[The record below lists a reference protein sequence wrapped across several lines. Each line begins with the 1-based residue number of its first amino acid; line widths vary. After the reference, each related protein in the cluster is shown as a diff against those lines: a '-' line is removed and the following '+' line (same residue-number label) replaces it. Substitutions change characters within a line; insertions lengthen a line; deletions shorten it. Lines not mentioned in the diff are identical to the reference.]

1 MCGIA
6 GFNWQDETLVRKLGG
21 LLHHRGPEQ
30 EGYYVGGGVSLGH
43 KRLCILDLSTQAVQ
57 PMFNEDGTV
66 CVVFNGEIFNFAEL
80 RRELEGFGHRFVSH
94 SDTEVLVHGY
104 EQWGAELVGRLNG
117 QFAFCI
123 FDRKREQLFLAR
135 DRMGI
140 KPLYLYAEAG
150 KFMFGSEMKVLMEG
164 GVPKTIDSEAL
175 AHYWLFG
182 YTTGRR
188 SILQHVRQLL
198 PGHLLVYD
206 LKNRSIQ
213 REEAY
218 WQLRFDDRPM
228 QDTPQLREELV
239 ERLERSVKMQMISDV
254 PLGAFLSGGV
264 DSSILVA
271 LMTKHKQQLKTFSVR
286 FDYSDFNESH
296 WAELVAR
303 QFGTEHHE
311 IPFNAEDVRKLIPTF
326 PDYYD
331 EPYADSSMIPTYLV
345 CTVARQHVTVAL
357 SGTGGDELFAGYP
370 RYREFGILRNLNHLA
385 GPVRKIL
392 DCSVGA
398 VNRIMK
404 SDKLN
409 KLRLFLQQP
418 LQDYQLYPMLLSY
431 MFRTKD
437 EASRPDD
444 AWFEQFKPWF
454 AYPCRLNNLL
464 NMDIQHYLPDDLLVK
479 EDRASMAVSLEVRV
493 PMLDHEFVEFSS
505 GLPAHLKLSGGKTK
519 YILKKAFEGIL
530 PSEVLYR
537 PKRGFGVPLV
547 HYFRKELRQF
557 TEEIVFDSRG
567 QEFLDRKTLEQ
578 YWRRHQE
585 GLSDYSRIFWSVMM
599 YKLWYNRWMA

>member
-1 MCGIA
+1 MCGIT

-30 EGYYVGGGVSLGH
+30 DGYYVGEGISLGH
-43 KRLCILDLSTQAVQ
+43 KRLRILDLSTQAIQ

-66 CVVFNGEIFNFAEL
+66 CVVFNGEIFNFVEI
-80 RRELEGFGHRFVSH
+80 RRELEQFGHRFMSH

-104 EQWGAELVGRLNG
+104 EQWGTELLGRLNG

-123 FDRKREQLFLAR
+123 FDRRQQRLFLAR

-140 KPLYLYAEAG
+140 KPLYLYAEGG
-150 KFMFGSEMKVLMEG
+150 KFLFGSEMKVLLEG
-164 GVPKTIDSEAL
+164 GIPKAIDTEAM
-175 AHYWLFG
+175 AHYWLYG
-182 YTTGRR
+182 YTTGRQ

-198 PGHLLVYD
+198 PGHFLVYD
-206 LKNRSIQ
+206 LKSRSIQ

-218 WQLRFDDRPM
+218 WQLRFEERPLRN
-228 QDTPQLREELV
+228 TRHLREELV

-286 FDYSDFNESH
+286 FDYPDFNESH

-303 QFGTEHHE
+303 KFGAEHHE
-311 IPFNAEDVRKLIPTF
+311 IPFNADDVRGLIPKF

-331 EPYADSSMIPTYLV
+331 EPYADPSMIPTYLV

-370 RYREFGILRNLNHLA
+370 RHREFGILRTFNHLA
-385 GPVRKIL
+385 PPLRKML
-392 DCSVGA
+392 DWSVGA
-398 VNRIMK
+398 ANRLMK
-404 SDKLN
+404 YDKLN
-409 KLRLFLQQP
+409 KWRVFMQQP
-418 LQDYQLYPMLLSY
+418 LKDHQLYPILLSY
-431 MFRTKD
+431 MFRTKQ
-437 EASRPDD
+437 EARQQADD
-444 AWFEQFKPWF
+444 WFEPFRQWF
-454 AYPCRLNNLL
+454 EYPCRLNNVL
-464 NMDIQHYLPDDLLVK
+464 NMDMQHYLPDDLLVK

-493 PMLDHEFVEFSS
+493 PILDHEFVEFAC
-505 GLPAHLKLSGGKTK
+505 GLPANLKLSLGRSK

-530 PSEVLYR
+530 PSEILYR
-537 PKRGFGVPLV
+537 PKRGFGVPLI
-547 HYFRKELRQF
+547 HYFRKELKTF
-557 TEEIVFDSRG
+557 TEEIVFDSSG
-567 QEFLDRKTLEQ
+567 QEFLDRKTLEH
-578 YWRRHQE
+578 YWYRHQA

-599 YKLWYNRWMA
+599 YKLWYNRWMV